1 MKYRSLFASLA
12 LIFEVVDYV
21 GGESSGKSVGKSS
34 AIRAAAWCGY
44 LESHARRVYSPMID
58 TPLQAA
64 ADLLAR
70 IQVGDVEH
78 GMKSREIRR
87 KGWRGMT
94 NTAELREIVGI
105 LEDHGWVRRVT
116 VKPEGGGRPSER
128 LHLHPELRG

>member
-1 MKYRSLFASLA
+1 M
-12 LIFEVVDYV
+12 
-21 GGESSGKSVGKSS
+21 
-34 AIRAAAWCGY
+34 
-44 LESHARRVYSPMID
+44 RVYSPM
-58 TPLQAA
+58 TGAPLQAA

-70 IQVGDVEH
+70 IQAGDVGH
-78 GMKSREIRR
+78 GTKTREIWR

-94 NTAELREIVGI
+94 TTEELREIVGI